1 MLFTMRLNFRLICYE
16 WQGLRASVL
25 PDRLW
30 RWPATATATQT
41 GNGNGDGKVND
52 KSILSQAVQGADIKE
67 EGDEEVDEDPGAQP
81 RIRQLGEA
89 EGRGGR
95 GRLINSI
102 EFDIGAPLAGNR
114 FGNTIQLQKHI
125 GNAISIVYTR

>member
-1 MLFTMRLNFRLICYE
+1 MRVTMRLIFWLICYE

-41 GNGNGDGKVND
+41 GDGNGDGKVND
-52 KSILSQAVQGADIKE
+52 KSTRSQAVQGADIKE
-67 EGDEEVDEDPGAQP
+67 EGVEEEDEDPGARLL

-89 EGRGGR
+89 EEWGKGVFNK
-95 GRLINSI
+95 L
-102 EFDIGAPLAGNR
+102 
-114 FGNTIQLQKHI
+114 
-125 GNAISIVYTR
+125 Y